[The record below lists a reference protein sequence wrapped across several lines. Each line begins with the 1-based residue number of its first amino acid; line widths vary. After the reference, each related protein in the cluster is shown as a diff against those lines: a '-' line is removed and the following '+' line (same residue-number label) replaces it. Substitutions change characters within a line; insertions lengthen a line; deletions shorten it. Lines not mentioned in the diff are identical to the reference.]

1 MKPSDLIRD
10 AGTGQMSHSKLWAN
24 VAYLTGTLAF
34 AWTVYK
40 GTATADIWL
49 IYLGVVGAS
58 ATASKWLS
66 MRYSVNKPEG
76 KSDVA

>member
-1 MKPSDLIRD
+1 
-10 AGTGQMSHSKLWAN
+10 
-24 VAYLTGTLAF
+24 
-34 AWTVYK
+34 
-40 GTATADIWL
+40 L